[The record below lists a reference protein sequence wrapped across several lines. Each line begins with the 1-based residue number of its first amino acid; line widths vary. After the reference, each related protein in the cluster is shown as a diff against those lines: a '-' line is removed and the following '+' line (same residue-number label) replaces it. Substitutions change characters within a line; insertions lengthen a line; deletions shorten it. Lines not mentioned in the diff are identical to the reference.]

1 VATRYCGVLSSHAR
15 LRSQV
20 VPQAPTEATATEES
34 EKPARKSKYIPW
46 AKLLRRT
53 FLVDVLECP
62 KCKGRMKILW
72 EDVQVLVR
80 PYSAVGAQVEQAA
93 HSPCHMS
100 APVVLCQN
108 SIGASSSLVSTKNPS
123 NASTRFRAMCSSHA
137 AENCNGSGSMSRS
150 AWFSASS

>member
-53 FLVDVLECP
+53 FAIDI
-62 KCKGRMKILW
+62 KCAKCGNPLRLIALIKTRAVIEKILVAMHLPADVPELHPARPPPQPEREARGA
-72 EDVQVLVR
+72 EDLI
-80 PYSAVGAQVEQAA
+80 
-93 HSPCHMS
+93 
-100 APVVLCQN
+100 N
-108 SIGASSSLVSTKNPS
+108 
-123 NASTRFRAMCSSHA
+123 
-137 AENCNGSGSMSRS
+137 
-150 AWFSASS
+150 